1 MKVVDA
7 KLLQLLWN
15 DVSSDMVHH
24 FGNGTDKFVAP
35 NKVVRKGVC
44 EIEGNEEFE
53 GLEYEATI
61 TLGKLIPKKRKVV
74 A

>member
-24 FGNGTDKFVAP
+24 FTDKFVAP
-35 NKVVRKGVC
+35 NKVVRKGVF
-44 EIEGNEEFE
+44 EVEGNEEFE

-61 TLGKLIPKKRKVV
+61 TLGRLLPKKRKVV
-74 A
+74 V